1 MNLNKVFVI
10 GNLTS
15 DPELRTTPSGQS
27 VCNFRM
33 ATNRIWNDR
42 DSGQQQQKT
51 EYHSIVAWRR
61 LAEIAGQ
68 FLNKG
73 SLVLIEGRLETRN
86 WQDPTGN
93 KRYRTEI
100 IAERMQLGPRGFSKQ
115 GFKPFTPTPSSEK
128 EKTSSGAQE
137 EEIPII
143 EEDAGPVNEE
153 EKKDSSEQNPQNPQ
167 VQEKKKII
175 EPPEPDEID
184 VKEIPF

>member
-1 MNLNKVFVI
+1 MNLNKVFII

-42 DSGQQQQKT
+42 DTGQQQQKT

-61 LAEIAGQ
+61 LAEIASQ

-86 WQDPTGN
+86 WQDPAGN

-100 IAERMQLGPRGFSKQ
+100 IAERMQLGPKGFSKQ
-115 GFKPFTPTPSSEK
+115 GFKSSAPAPEEEQKPSE
-128 EKTSSGAQE
+128 AQ

-143 EEDAGPVNEE
+143 EEDAGLANEE
-153 EKKDSSEQNPQNPQ
+153 KNKDSSNQNSQE
-167 VQEKKKII
+167 QEKKKII

>member
-1 MNLNKVFVI
+1 MNLNKVFLI

-42 DSGQQQQKT
+42 NSGQQQQKT

-61 LAEIAGQ
+61 LAEIVSQ
-68 FLNKG
+68 FLSKG

-86 WQDPTGN
+86 WQDPAGN

-100 IAERMQLGPRGFSKQ
+100 IAERLQLGPKGFSKQ
-115 GFKPFTPTPSSEK
+115 GFKPPAPAPSPEEEQKGSEV
-128 EKTSSGAQE
+128 Q

-143 EEDAGPVNEE
+143 EEDAAPINEE
-153 EKKDSSEQNPQNPQ
+153 ENKDSSSQNPQA
-167 VQEKKKII
+167 QEKKKII

>member
-1 MNLNKVFVI
+1 MNLNKVFLI

-42 DSGQQQQKT
+42 DSGQQQKKT

-61 LAEIAGQ
+61 LAEIASQ
-68 FLNKG
+68 FLSKG

-86 WQDPTGN
+86 WQDPAGN

-100 IAERMQLGPRGFSKQ
+100 ITERMQLGPKGFSKQ
-115 GFKPFTPTPSSEK
+115 GFKPSASAPSPEEEQKPSE
-128 EKTSSGAQE
+128 AQ

-143 EEDAGPVNEE
+143 EEDAGPINEKE
-153 EKKDSSEQNPQNPQ
+153 NKGSSDQNPQDIQ
-167 VQEKKKII
+167 EQEKKKII